1 MKKKRIAFIMP
12 YLGCGGV
19 ESTLFSLLENLN
31 REKFEITLLLLE
43 KKGAF
48 TNRIPIDINVKYIEI
63 PEQEMGIFYGKKKIL
78 MQYIR
83 QGKLWKLPGFFLYNK
98 RFSIT
103 EDRTANATYFDKISN
118 TISNFPEHF
127 DIAIDYFGYSTFT
140 TFYLAEKVQADIKVS
155 WLHSIMSRFKPNA
168 FLKWYE
174 KMDVIYAVSQK
185 IKDDFESIF
194 PTIHSVKI
202 LYNLINPEIIKQKAE
217 EIGGFSD
224 DFDGIRILTVGR
236 VCHEKGS
243 DIAVDTYNKL
253 IESGYRV
260 RWYMIGNASREEL
273 DRLNALFINIEDADN
288 FVFLGIK
295 DNPYVYMKQCDIYVQ
310 PSRVEGYCT
319 TTNEAR
325 IIGCPIVMT
334 DVSGAREQIDDGIN
348 GYIVSSN
355 SEQIFNAVKKMIDY
369 PELRIQ
375 FKENLQK
382 IDCDTRKEVYK
393 LEQLILDYEVADVKI
408 CKGKKE
414 S

>member
-1 MKKKRIAFIMP
+1 
-12 YLGCGGV
+12 
-19 ESTLFSLLENLN
+19 
-31 REKFEITLLLLE
+31 
-43 KKGAF
+43 
-48 TNRIPIDINVKYIEI
+48 
-63 PEQEMGIFYGKKKIL
+63 
-78 MQYIR
+78 
-83 QGKLWKLPGFFLYNK
+83 
-98 RFSIT
+98 
-103 EDRTANATYFDKISN
+103 
-118 TISNFPEHF
+118 
-127 DIAIDYFGYSTFT
+127 
-140 TFYLAEKVQADIKVS
+140 
-155 WLHSIMSRFKPNA
+155 
-168 FLKWYE
+168 
-174 KMDVIYAVSQK
+174 MDVIYAVSQK

-375 FKENLQK
+375 FKENLKK

-393 LEQLILDYEVADVKI
+393 LEQLILDDEVADVKI
-408 CKGKKE
+408 YKGKKE